1 MMLWRV
7 LADVV
12 LIVHLT
18 FIVFVIFGGFLA
30 PRWRWLPWI
39 HLPAAIWASALEFG
53 GWICPLTPL
62 ENWFRQAGGEAGYPG
77 GFLEHY
83 LLRGI
88 YPTGLT
94 PVIQIYLG
102 FAVIGINT
110 LAYWMVWVSRK
121 RNSSTSM

>member
-7 LADVV
+7 LGDVV

-30 PRWRWLPWI
+30 YRWRWLLWI
-39 HLPAAIWASALEFG
+39 HLLAAVWASALEFG

-83 LLRGI
+83 LLRII

-94 PVIQIYLG
+94 PDIQIYLG
-102 FAVIGINT
+102 FGVIAINA
-110 LAYWMVWVSRK
+110 LAYWMVWVSQK
-121 RNSSTSM
+121 RNSST